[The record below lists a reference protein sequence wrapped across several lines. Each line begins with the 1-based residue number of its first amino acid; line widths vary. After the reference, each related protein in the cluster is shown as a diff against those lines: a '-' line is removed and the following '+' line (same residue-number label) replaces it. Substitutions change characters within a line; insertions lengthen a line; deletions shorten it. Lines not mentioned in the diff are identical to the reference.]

1 VNASRIFC
9 SFVLAAALSCLAQA
23 KQLVIVAE
31 KTAAPANIKT
41 AELTAILNSHRGGEG
56 KQATIVMRDPS
67 SPDGQLFLRRLLNL
81 NSDQMHSYVQA
92 HPGLIVIADSDD
104 AILRI
109 VSGNRSALGVI
120 DLYSLTKDV
129 SVVKLDGKLPLEP
142 GYLLKGN

>member
-1 VNASRIFC
+1 L
-9 SFVLAAALSCLAQA
+9 VLAVALFCLAQA

-31 KTAAPANIKT
+31 KTAAPANIKS
-41 AELTAILNSHRGGEG
+41 AELTAILNSHHGATEG

-92 HPGLIVIADSDD
+92 HPGLIVVADSDD

-109 VSGNRSALGVI
+109 VSGNRSAFGVI

>member
-1 VNASRIFC
+1 VKASQIFC

-41 AELTAILNSHRGGEG
+41 AELTAILNSHHGSEG

>member
-1 VNASRIFC
+1 MNASRIFC
-9 SFVLAAALSCLAQA
+9 SLVLAVALSCLAQA

-41 AELTAILNSHRGGEG
+41 AELTAILNSHHGGEG

-81 NSDQMHSYVQA
+81 NSDQMHAYVQA
-92 HPGLIVIADSDD
+92 HSGLIVIADSDD

>member
-1 VNASRIFC
+1 VKASRIF
-9 SFVLAAALSCLAQA
+9 FTFILAAALSGLAQA

-41 AELTAILNSHRGGEG
+41 AELTAILNSHHGSEG

-92 HPGLIVIADSDD
+92 HPGLIVVADSDD

>member
-1 VNASRIFC
+1 
-9 SFVLAAALSCLAQA
+9 
-23 KQLVIVAE
+23 
-31 KTAAPANIKT
+31 
-41 AELTAILNSHRGGEG
+41 
-56 KQATIVMRDPS
+56 
-67 SPDGQLFLRRLLNL
+67 
-81 NSDQMHSYVQA
+81 
-92 HPGLIVIADSDD
+92 VIADSDD